1 LKWLNLK
8 DNGENTMKIN
18 KKPIM
23 PNTKNKPILSVAKAA
38 AAVSAIKN
46 LIPTLKNIPP
56 VTANDRTKMQ
66 VAKVALAT
74 EIQKTQVAAAKN
86 AVGKTAAPPVAQLAA
101 QQTVIGTQLPSVARF
116 LPPEIAPATVTFAAA
131 IESMKDTIAQLDVL
145 IANPVAELGG
155 GSEFQRGANTREF

>member
-1 LKWLNLK
+1 
-8 DNGENTMKIN
+8 MKIN

-23 PNTKNKPILSVAKAA
+23 PNKQNKPTLSAAKAA
-38 AAVSAIKN
+38 AAVAAIKN

-86 AVGKTAAPPVAQLAA
+86 AVGKTAATPVAELAA
-101 QQTVIGTQLPSVARF
+101 QQTVIGTQLPSIAKF
-116 LPPEIAPATVTFAAA
+116 LPPEVKPATVTFAAA

-145 IANPVAELGG
+145 IANPVTELGG
-155 GSEFQRGANTREF
+155 GAEYGRGAFTKEK